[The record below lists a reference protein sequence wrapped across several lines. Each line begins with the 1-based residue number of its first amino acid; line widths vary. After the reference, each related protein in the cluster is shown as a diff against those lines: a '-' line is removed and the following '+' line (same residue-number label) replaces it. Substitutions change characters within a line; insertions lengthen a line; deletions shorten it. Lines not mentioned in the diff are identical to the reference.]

1 MNPSLIVAPMKR
13 AIFLTLLAL
22 VVAVPVFAQR
32 SEFGILIGASRRVIE
47 SGNGEPIPN
56 SDPPATRAFLRD
68 ELSLS
73 NSAVDLYWAMEIEE
87 DTRLKFKVGR
97 LQTPVAFE
105 IANPAFNP
113 EQPVDG
119 VPRFFRRD
127 VEGEVQHASA
137 VVEYR
142 FDEPYGATSIFGGLG
157 FYRQSADD
165 EAVESDT
172 DYGFQFG
179 LNADFPISRRY
190 GAIVEAT
197 YHMARGPFSPR
208 YLTLT
213 GGLRMAF

>member
-22 VVAVPVFAQR
+22 VVAVPMFAQR
-32 SEFGILIGASRRVIE
+32 SEFGVLIGGARRVIE
-47 SGNGEPIPN
+47 SGDPEPIPDSN
-56 SDPPATRAFLRD
+56 PPAFRAFLRD
-68 ELSLS
+68 EFSLS
-73 NSAVDLYWAMEIEE
+73 NSAVDLYWAIEMEEA
-87 DTRLKFKVGR
+87 TRLKFKVGR
-97 LQTPVAFE
+97 MQTPVAFDIE
-105 IANPAFNP
+105 NPAFNP
-113 EQPVDG
+113 DQPVDG

-142 FDEPYGATSIFGGLG
+142 FDEPYGSTSIFGGLG

-179 LNADFPISRRY
+179 LNADFPISRKY
-190 GAIVEAT
+190 GVIVEAT
-197 YHMARGPFSPR
+197 YHMSRGPYSPR